1 MRVEGNEENFVFFIN
16 NDNQKYL
23 FNSKEITTKSIK
35 DIIIKLIR
43 YYDLNIK
50 GIYNINIYQND
61 KIGLII
67 EGEKK
72 ENYNFS
78 NIIDLRLTVIK
89 DYDFLLKCEDYFI
102 VEKYKNKFYYDNNY
116 YILLSDIDNIL
127 DVVEYVEIIYGNKRE
142 EVIENSIKL

>member
-72 ENYNFS
+72 DSYNFS
-78 NIIDLRLTVIK
+78 NVIDLRLTINR
-89 DYDFLLKCEDYFI
+89 DYDFLLKCEDYFKI
-102 VEKYKNKFYYDNNY
+102 DKYKNKFYYDDNY
-116 YILLSDIDNIL
+116 YISINDIDNIL
-127 DVVEYVEIIYGNKRE
+127 DVVEYIEIVYGNKKDQ
-142 EVIENSIKL
+142 IMKNIIKI